1 MVLAIYCTVQFF
13 SQELRLLNKR
23 HVLMRAEELAGWKST
38 LAQLILQ
45 SPGGTLTALP
55 RAVANPQ
62 SHEMQRSDGEVKKE
76 HRVHLHFHISNP

>member
-45 SPGGTLTALP
+45 SLGEALTALP
-55 RAVANPQ
+55 RAVTNPL
-62 SHEMQRSDGEVKKE
+62 SHEMQHSHGEVKE
-76 HRVHLHFHISNP
+76 EGAQGPSSLSHF